1 MDGDEALIHIFYF
14 LSEDEAEV
22 ARCWKRIQQEVKGQE
37 TEMLQ
42 EHKGVMLVKAVRAE
56 GVEVYLY
63 LRKRTVA
70 LRLVLH
76 SPEEHVHLLGR
87 IREAASSEFSLM
99 LGETIIFL
107 SQEREKVE
115 KLYGGI
121 AWRRSELPLG
131 ELYFLEAQ
139 NDRKSYLMLSP
150 LPGQEFFMRFIY
162 ADLLDRKIEREAG
175 LFMDM
180 LESVRDKRRKCERH
194 SSRLLDARGETLED
208 FERLVKELCTTYIE
222 LARYLEWVNSRVSM
236 LKEDL
241 HEFSGEVR
249 WLVSGED
256 EVFSERIEKHRYA
269 LETLLYERENF
280 ILAHQKVKNALDV
293 VGMRIEIERG
303 RETVELQQ
311 ESISLQV
318 AAGFIEFIVVFYYTL
333 NSWKI
338 LGKEA
343 FAALPAWLVLL
354 VMTAFSSS
362 VVLFTHA
369 VAVARRR
376 GRKFT
381 YGMVASLVLIVV
393 VALVMLLVTI
403 RSS

>member
-1 MDGDEALIHIFYF
+1 MSEEALIHIFYF
-14 LSEDEAEV
+14 LSEDEAEI
-22 ARCWKRIQQEVKGQE
+22 ARCWRRILQEMKGQE

-42 EHKGVMLVKAVRAE
+42 EHKGVMLVKAIKTRGAE
-56 GVEVYLY
+56 LYLY
-63 LRKRTVA
+63 VRRRTVA

-87 IREAASSEFSLM
+87 VRDVASSELSLM

-180 LESVRDKRRKCERH
+180 LESVREKRRKCERH
-194 SSRLLDARGETLED
+194 SSKLLDARGETLQD
-208 FERLVKELCTTYIE
+208 FERLVKELCTIYIE
-222 LARYLEWVNSRVSM
+222 LARYLEWVNSKVSM

-241 HEFSGEVR
+241 HELSGEVR

-256 EVFSERIEKHRYA
+256 EVFSERMERHRYA

-343 FAALPAWLVLL
+343 FSLLPAWQVLL

-369 VAVARRR
+369 VAVARRK
-376 GRKFT
+376 GRRLT
-381 YGMVASLVLIVV
+381 SGMAASLALTAV
-393 VALVMLLVTI
+393 VALAMLMLTL
-403 RSS
+403 RNS

>member
-1 MDGDEALIHIFYF
+1 MSDESLIHIFYL
-14 LSEDEAEV
+14 LSEGEEEV
-22 ARCWKRIQQEVKGQE
+22 SRCWREIREVVEGQE
-37 TEMLQ
+37 AEMLQ
-42 EHKGVMLVKAVRAE
+42 EYRGIMLIKALRGSDA
-56 GVEVYLY
+56 EVYLY
-63 LRKRTVA
+63 VRKNTVV

-76 SPEEHVHLLGR
+76 SPEEHVELLAKVR
-87 IREAASSEFSLM
+87 DVASRVSLM

-121 AWRRSELPLG
+121 AWRRSELPVG
-131 ELYFLEAQ
+131 ELYFLEEQ
-139 NDRKSYLMLSP
+139 RDRRSYLMLSP
-150 LPGQEFFMRFIY
+150 MPGQEFFMRFIY
-162 ADLLDRKIEREAG
+162 TDLLDRKIEREAR
-175 LFMDM
+175 LFMEM
-180 LESVRDKRRKCERH
+180 LDSVREKRRKCESRA
-194 SSRLLDARGETLED
+194 SRLLDDRGESLAD
-208 FERLVKELCTTYIE
+208 FERLVKELCLVYVE

-241 HEFSGEVR
+241 HELSGEVR

-256 EVFSERIEKHRYA
+256 EVFSERIERHRYA
-269 LETLLYERENF
+269 LETLMYERENF

-338 LGKEA
+338 LGREG
-343 FAALPAWLVLL
+343 FAALPAWVVLL
-354 VMTAFSSS
+354 VLTAFSSS

-376 GRKFT
+376 GRSFT
-381 YGMVASLVLIVV
+381 PHMAASIALLVL
-393 VALVMLLVTI
+393 VALAMLLLSI